1 MVCDFDQAT
10 MRYDTD
16 FLVRLIGA
24 SDLLGQGRDLE
35 QSLRELAAMTAS
47 LLGTQRCSIM
57 LLGHAQG
64 DEAPS
69 LRVYAH
75 YGDLPKDAYRQATGL
90 NQGIAG
96 RVVASGEALL
106 IRNIAESPFA
116 QQARRSI
123 TGGNRSLIS
132 APIPLDG
139 KPVGVINVDSP
150 IDGRVLGEED
160 LRLVNLFAL
169 YVGKSLH
176 VVQLQ
181 NALNSRLLQYAL
193 AREAMEAGRPRDGRP
208 VSPDPERLIK
218 LVAKSVYRELRTGG
232 FSPAQIIGVASAVM
246 DELREAIAKRGRGKN
261 GIGA

>member
-1 MVCDFDQAT
+1 
-10 MRYDTD
+10 MRYDPD
-16 FLVRLIGA
+16 FLLRLVGA

-35 QSLRELAAMTAS
+35 QSLRDLAAMTAN

-57 LLGHAQG
+57 LLGHAGG
-64 DEAPS
+64 DEPPS

-75 YGDLPKDAYRQATGL
+75 YGDLPKDAYEEATGL

-106 IRNIAESPFA
+106 IRDIADSPFV
-116 QQARRSI
+116 QQARRSLN
-123 TGGNRSLIS
+123 GGHRSLIS

-139 KPVGVINVDSP
+139 KPIGVINVDSP
-150 IDGRVLGEED
+150 VDGRVLSKDD

-193 AREAMEAGRPRDGRP
+193 AREATEAGHLRDGRP

-218 LVAKSVYRELRTGG
+218 LVAKSVYRELRSGG

-246 DELREAIAKRGRGKN
+246 DELREAIAKKGRGREDGR
-261 GIGA
+261 A